1 MDEWRGFI
9 NKVLYCTQFSARLD
23 GGEAA
28 RVGGLIAKGL
38 LGDDPPAH
46 RTRML
51 SDALRSPERIAD
63 GDPQPQ
69 PHGEREIRA
78 FLAALLVEL
87 GDGPAT

>member
-9 NKVLYCTQFSARLD
+9 NKVLYCAQFSPRLD
-23 GGEAA
+23 DGEAV

-46 RTRML
+46 RARML
-51 SDALRSPERIAD
+51 RDALRSPERIAD
-63 GDPQPQ
+63 GDWQ

-87 GDGPAT
+87 GDGPVT